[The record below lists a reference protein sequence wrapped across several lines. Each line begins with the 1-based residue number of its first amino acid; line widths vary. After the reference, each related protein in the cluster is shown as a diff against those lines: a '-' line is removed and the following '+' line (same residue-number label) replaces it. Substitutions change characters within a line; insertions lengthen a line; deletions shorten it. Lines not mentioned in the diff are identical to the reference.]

1 MIIEMKLE
9 ENNIMYL
16 FMYIKLSSRFIFSIH
31 LNYYANKTLVK
42 EALKFLERI
51 FSPNL
56 TIM

>member
-1 MIIEMKLE
+1 MKLE

-16 FMYIKLSSRFIFSIH
+16 FMCIKLSSRFIFSIH
-31 LNYYANKTLVK
+31 LNYYANETLVK

>member
-31 LNYYANKTLVK
+31 LNYYANETLVK